1 MGDDIVTRLHTPHV
15 DPCICVDV
23 VRAECRSCCD
33 RIDARTEIVRLRAK
47 VERKADYAERMDA
60 LAEERLIGWNRE
72 RALADQLAQALRW
85 SWELEDATHDE
96 VFGVMASAA
105 NALAYYDIVRKEKN
119 E

>member
-1 MGDDIVTRLHTPHV
+1 MADFIPTVTRDSNGFLMLNWPTNQRGETMVAREVMVQMV
-15 DPCICVDV
+15 DDLN
-23 VRAECRSCCD
+23 
-33 RIDARTEIVRLRAK
+33 RLRAE
-47 VERKADYAERMDA
+47 VRRKADYAERMDA

-105 NALAYYDIVRKEKN
+105 NALAAYKRDREGK
-119 E
+119 